1 MRNIS
6 TSPMQT
12 FLHLIL
18 IMRRQFRT
26 FAPAKRSK
34 MVTELL
40 IVWALG
46 VVAFFVL
53 WALLAKVV
61 QRITRKRNDAAQT
74 DEKTPEDKQSTNTE
88 Q

>member
-1 MRNIS
+1 
-6 TSPMQT
+6 
-12 FLHLIL
+12 
-18 IMRRQFRT
+18 MRRQFRT

>member
-1 MRNIS
+1 
-6 TSPMQT
+6 
-12 FLHLIL
+12 
-18 IMRRQFRT
+18 
-26 FAPAKRSK
+26 

-53 WALLAKVV
+53 WVLLAKVV